1 MSPSG
6 ADIESRDLDYYY
18 LIIFKCYRFVGGS
31 QMLSTMRRTLLAV
44 VGCGAVLSAPVH
56 ADQARAEE
64 IVSGRCFICHGMEG
78 ESASPV
84 FPRLAGQ
91 HAEYIA
97 KQLQD
102 FQSGKR
108 KSDTMKP
115 QTEELSAADM
125 KALGAF
131 FERKKAAVQPVSDA
145 ELVSVGK
152 FIFQRGNSFSGL
164 PSCASC
170 HGARGHGTPTL
181 PRLAGQHPQ
190 YIEEQIRQFNKRERT
205 NDNAV
210 MHMVATKLTDLERH
224 AVAAYIA
231 TLD

>member
-1 MSPSG
+1 MSKRKILRVAAMG
-6 ADIESRDLDYYY
+6 LVA
-18 LIIFKCYRFVGGS
+18 
-31 QMLSTMRRTLLAV
+31 MLSTTA
-44 VGCGAVLSAPVH
+44 SAAEPT
-56 ADQARAEE
+56 AAQIRAEE

-97 KQLQD
+97 KQLND
-102 FQSGKR
+102 FKVGKR
-108 KSDTMKP
+108 KSEAMKP
-115 QTEELSAADM
+115 QTDELTKSDM

-131 FERKKAAVQPVSDA
+131 FENKPAVA
-145 ELVSVGK
+145 RLVKDEDLVAVGK

-170 HGARGHGTPTL
+170 HGAKGYGSPLL
-181 PRLAGQHPQ
+181 PRLAGQHPR
-190 YIEEQIRQFNKRERT
+190 YIEEQLKQFNKRERT

-210 MHMVATKLTDLERH
+210 MHTVASKLTELEKH
-224 AVAAYIA
+224 AVAEFIA
-231 TLD
+231 TLE